1 MDYRVWC
8 IVVLEDRERTGGAVG
23 TADDAGRL
31 AGPVVEEDEIGRAA
45 GCTSS

>member
-1 MDYRVWC
+1 M
-8 IVVLEDRERTGGAVG
+8 G
-23 TADDAGRL
+23 TADDAGLL